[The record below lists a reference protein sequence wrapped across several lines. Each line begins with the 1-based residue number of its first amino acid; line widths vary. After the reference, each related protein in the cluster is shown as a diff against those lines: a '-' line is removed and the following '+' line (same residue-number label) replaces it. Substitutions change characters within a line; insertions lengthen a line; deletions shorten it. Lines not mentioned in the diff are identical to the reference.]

1 MLTPLCR
8 VLIDEK
14 LFLATLI
21 DLPTLIEAQKT
32 LDYRTFFK
40 SCDVSQML
48 YVHNRVLDSFS
59 TRTVDEVNEFAEGF
73 RPLEKDD
80 PEFFS

>member
-1 MLTPLCR
+1 MGNFIIEMILKCR

-14 LFLATLI
+14 LFLATLVE
-21 DLPTLIEAQKT
+21 LPTLIEAQKT

-48 YVHNRVLDSFS
+48 YVHNRVLD
-59 TRTVDEVNEFAEGF
+59 
-73 RPLEKDD
+73 
-80 PEFFS
+80 